1 VTSVTGQR
9 DGSARIGSLALRER
23 SWWVRLAPLAPALG
37 ILLLQVV
44 FFPMPVG
51 AMASGAVLGL
61 LGALGALGLAL
72 VWRANRV
79 INFAQGDLGALPAT
93 LGVLL
98 VVLGGLPWIVG
109 VVAGL
114 GAAVVVGVLA
124 DLLVVRRFFSSPRLL
139 LTVATIGLAQVLAFG
154 ALLLP
159 QLWDEGPA
167 IRTLPPPFEFSFD
180 FGGVVFDANDLLAVL
195 IAPLLMI
202 GLAFLLRA
210 TDTGVAVRAS
220 ADRVERAALLGV
232 PVHRL
237 EVQVWTLA
245 TVLSFASVMLTAGVT
260 SLPFGVGLGLSV
272 VLRALAALVI
282 GRMTNLVAIAAA
294 AVAIGLLERG
304 IEWNTGDP
312 LLLAP
317 VLAALILISLLLQ
330 RRGATRA
337 ERDTSSSWR
346 SVGDVRPAPK
356 ALARLRE
363 FRWVSVGMWT
373 LLGAAVLLGPLAI
386 GTNGQLK
393 AGTVVSFAVVGVS
406 IVVLTGWAG
415 PVSLGQMAFVGVGA
429 AVGARAMGELGWEPL
444 TTIVVAAAAGAVVAV
459 LVGLPALRLDGLY
472 LAVTTLA
479 LSLAASAWLF
489 SNRIAEWIPLESFD
503 RPAVLRSIDVDTPLR
518 LYYFSVVV
526 LALVLV
532 ALRGLRRGRT
542 GRILVALRDNEP
554 GVSAFGVSPVVAKL
568 TAFAISGSV
577 AAIAGV
583 LFVLQQGAF
592 RATTFL
598 PEESLT
604 VFVATVIGGL
614 ASLTGGVLGAVFQRG
629 AQWLLPAPWSFFAT
643 GAGVL
648 LVLLFLPDGLG
659 GLWWRVRDR
668 YLRWLAR
675 RHGIASLALERSATE
690 DHIVDAGVEQVP
702 DDPGVAVAEQALVE
716 VGGGSPTMPDGPTG
730 SVGGVDR

>member
-1 VTSVTGQR
+1 MSSATGQ
-9 DGSARIGSLALRER
+9 GGGTTTAPSR
-23 SWWVRLAPLAPALG
+23 SVEPRRWWSRLAPVAPAIG
-37 ILLLQVV
+37 ILLIQQVC
-44 FFPMPVG
+44 FPMPLG
-51 AMASGAVLGL
+51 AVASGVVLGL

-72 VWRANRV
+72 IWRANRI

-98 VVLGGLPWIVG
+98 VVLGGLPWVVG
-109 VVAGL
+109 VAAGL

-124 DLLVVRRFFSSPRLL
+124 DVLVVRRFFSSPRLL

-159 QLWDEGPA
+159 SLWDEGPG
-167 IRTLPPPFEFSFD
+167 IRTLPPPFEFSFE
-180 FGGVVFDANDLLAVL
+180 FGGVIFDANDLLAVVV
-195 IAPLLMI
+195 APLLMV

-260 SLPFGVGLGLSV
+260 NLPFGIGLGLAV

-282 GRMTNLVAIAAA
+282 GRMTDLVAIASA
-294 AVAIGLLERG
+294 AVAIGVLERG
-304 IEWNTGDP
+304 IEWNTGDV

-317 VLAALILISLLLQ
+317 VLAALILASLLLQ
-330 RRGATRA
+330 RRGRTRA

-346 SVGDVRPAPK
+346 GVGDVRPTPRV
-356 ALARLRE
+356 LARLPEVRAATAGL
-363 FRWVSVGMWT
+363 W
-373 LLGAAVLLGPLAI
+373 LLILAAAILGPLAM

-393 AGTVVSFAVVGVS
+393 AATVVGFAVVGVS

-429 AVGARAMGELGWEPL
+429 AVGARVMGEWGWEPVTAIL
-444 TTIVVAAAAGAVVAV
+444 VAAVAGAAVAV
-459 LVGLPALRLDGLY
+459 VVGLPALRLDGLY

-479 LSLAASAWLF
+479 LSLAASAWIF
-489 SNRIAEWIPLESFD
+489 SNRIAEWIPLGAFE
-503 RPAVLRSIDVDTPLR
+503 RPPVLRSIPVDTPLR
-518 LYYFSVVV
+518 IYYFSLVV
-526 LALVLV
+526 LGVVLV
-532 ALRGLRRGRT
+532 ALRGVRRGRT
-542 GRILVALRDNEP
+542 GRILLALRDNEP
-554 GVSAFGVSPVVAKL
+554 GVSAFGVSPVRAKL
-568 TAFAISGSV
+568 TAFAVSGAV
-577 AAIAGV
+577 AAVAGV

-604 VFVATVIGGL
+604 VFVSTVIGGL

-668 YLRWLAR
+668 GLRWAAR
-675 RHGIASLALERSATE
+675 RHAVPSLALERSATE
-690 DHIVDAGVEQVP
+690 DHVVDAGVVP
-702 DDPGVAVAEQALVE
+702 VPEDPGVAVADRALAE
-716 VGGGSPTMPDGPTG
+716 VGGLATG
-730 SVGGVDR
+730 DSSEGVES

>member
-1 VTSVTGQR
+1 M
-9 DGSARIGSLALRER
+9 
-23 SWWVRLAPLAPALG
+23 PL
-37 ILLLQVV
+37 
-44 FFPMPVG
+44 G
-51 AMASGAVLGL
+51 AVASGVVLGL

-72 VWRANRV
+72 IWRANRI

-109 VVAGL
+109 VAAGL

-124 DLLVVRRFFSSPRLL
+124 DVLVVRRFFSSPRLL

-159 QLWDEGPA
+159 SLWDEGPG
-167 IRTLPPPFEFSFD
+167 IRTLPPPFEFSFE
-180 FGGVVFDANDLLAVL
+180 FGGVIFDANDLLAVVV
-195 IAPLLMI
+195 APLLMV

-260 SLPFGVGLGLSV
+260 NLPFGIGLGLAV

-282 GRMTNLVAIAAA
+282 GRMTDLVAIASA
-294 AVAIGLLERG
+294 AVAIGVLERG
-304 IEWNTGDP
+304 IEWNTGDV

-317 VLAALILISLLLQ
+317 VLAALILASLLLQ
-330 RRGATRA
+330 RRGRTRA

-346 SVGDVRPAPK
+346 GVGDVRPTPRV
-356 ALARLRE
+356 LARLPEVRAATAGL
-363 FRWVSVGMWT
+363 W
-373 LLGAAVLLGPLAI
+373 LLILAAAILGPLAM

-393 AGTVVSFAVVGVS
+393 AATVVGFAVVGVS

-429 AVGARAMGELGWEPL
+429 AVGARVMGEWGWEPVTAIL
-444 TTIVVAAAAGAVVAV
+444 VAAVAGAAVAV
-459 LVGLPALRLDGLY
+459 VVGLPALRLDGLY

-479 LSLAASAWLF
+479 LSLAASAWIF
-489 SNRIAEWIPLESFD
+489 SNRIAEWIPLGAFE
-503 RPAVLRSIDVDTPLR
+503 RPPVLRSIPVDTPLR
-518 LYYFSVVV
+518 IYYFSLVV
-526 LALVLV
+526 LGVVLV
-532 ALRGLRRGRT
+532 ALRGVRRGRT
-542 GRILVALRDNEP
+542 GRILLALRDNEP
-554 GVSAFGVSPVVAKL
+554 GVSAFGVSPVRAKL
-568 TAFAISGSV
+568 TAFAVSGAV
-577 AAIAGV
+577 AAVAGV

-604 VFVATVIGGL
+604 VFVSTVIGGL

-668 YLRWLAR
+668 GLRWAAR
-675 RHGIASLALERSATE
+675 RHAVPSLALERSATE
-690 DHIVDAGVEQVP
+690 DHVVDAGVVP
-702 DDPGVAVAEQALVE
+702 VPEDPGVAVADRALAE
-716 VGGGSPTMPDGPTG
+716 VGGLATG
-730 SVGGVDR
+730 DSSEGVES

>member
-1 VTSVTGQR
+1 MSAVDGLRASSSRRPSGPTGWWQR
-9 DGSARIGSLALRER
+9 
-23 SWWVRLAPLAPALG
+23 VAPVAPAIG
-37 ILLLQVV
+37 IVAIQQIW
-44 FFPMPVG
+44 FPMPVG
-51 AMASGAVLGL
+51 AVASGVVLGL

-72 VWRANRV
+72 VWRANRIV
-79 INFAQGDLGALPAT
+79 NFAQGDLGALPAT

-109 VVAGL
+109 IAAGL

-124 DLLVVRRFFSSPRLL
+124 DVLVVRRFFSSPRLL

-159 QLWDEGPA
+159 QLWGEGPG
-167 IRTLPPPFEFSFD
+167 IRTLPPPFEFSFE
-180 FGGVVFDANDLLAVL
+180 FGGVIFDANDLLAVVV
-195 IAPLLMI
+195 APLLMV

-245 TVLSFASVMLTAGVT
+245 TVLSFASVVLTAGVT

-317 VLAALILISLLLQ
+317 VLAALILVSLLVQ
-330 RRGATRA
+330 RRGQTRA
-337 ERDTSSSWR
+337 ERDGSSSWR
-346 SVGDVRPAPK
+346 GVGDVRSVPRV
-356 ALARLRE
+356 LARLPEVRVATVGL
-363 FRWVSVGMWT
+363 WVVVA
-373 LLGAAVLLGPLAI
+373 AAVVLGPLAM

-393 AGTVVSFAVVGVS
+393 AATVVAFAVVGVS

-429 AVGARAMGELGWEPL
+429 AVGARMMGEWGWEPITAML
-444 TTIVVAAAAGAVVAV
+444 VAAVCGALVAVV
-459 LVGLPALRLDGLY
+459 VGLPALRLDGLY

-479 LSLAASAWLF
+479 LSLAASAWVF
-489 SNRIAEWIPLESFD
+489 SNRIGEWIPLDSFD
-503 RPAVLRSIDVDTPLR
+503 RPALLRSIPVDTPLR
-518 LYYFSVVV
+518 IYYLSLAVLAVV
-526 LALVLV
+526 LVG
-532 ALRGLRRGRT
+532 LRGVRRGRT

-554 GVSAFGVSPVVAKL
+554 GVSAFGVSPVRAKL
-568 TAFAISGSV
+568 TAFAVSGAV
-577 AAIAGV
+577 AAVAGV

-604 VFVATVIGGL
+604 VFVSTVIGGL

-629 AQWLLPAPWSFFAT
+629 AQWLLPAPWSFLAT

-659 GLWWRVRDR
+659 GLWWRLRDR
-668 YLRWLAR
+668 YLRWAAR
-675 RHGIASLALERSATE
+675 RNAVASLALQRSSTE
-690 DHIVDAGVEQVP
+690 DHVVDAGVDGVDP
-702 DDPGVAVAEQALVE
+702 DPGVGIADRALAE
-716 VGGGSPTMPDGPTG
+716 VGSAGETAEPTG
-730 SVGGVDR
+730 GGR

>member
-1 VTSVTGQR
+1 MSSAGVQGGGTA
-9 DGSARIGSLALRER
+9 SARGRVGEPR
-23 SWWVRLAPLAPALG
+23 SWWSRLAPVAPAVG
-37 ILLLQVV
+37 ILLIQQVC
-44 FFPMPVG
+44 FPMPLG
-51 AMASGAVLGL
+51 AVASGVVLGL

-72 VWRANRV
+72 IWRANRI

-98 VVLGGLPWIVG
+98 VVLGGLPWVVG
-109 VVAGL
+109 VAAGL

-124 DLLVVRRFFSSPRLL
+124 DVLVIRRFFSSPRLL

-159 QLWDEGPA
+159 SLWDEGPG

-180 FGGVVFDANDLLAVL
+180 FGGVIFDANDLLAVV
-195 IAPLLMI
+195 IAPLLMV
-202 GLAFLLRA
+202 GLAVLLRA

-237 EVQVWTLA
+237 EAQVWTLA

-260 SLPFGVGLGLSV
+260 NLPFGVGLGLAV

-282 GRMTNLVAIAAA
+282 GRMTDLVAIASA
-294 AVAIGLLERG
+294 AVAIGVLERG
-304 IEWNTGDP
+304 IEWNTGDV

-317 VLAALILISLLLQ
+317 VLAALILASLLLQ
-330 RRGATRA
+330 RRGQTRA
-337 ERDTSSSWR
+337 ERNTSSSWR
-346 SVGDVRPAPK
+346 GVGDVRPTPRV
-356 ALARLRE
+356 LARLPEVRAATVAL
-363 FRWVSVGMWT
+363 W
-373 LLGAAVLLGPLAI
+373 LLILAAVVLGPLAM

-393 AGTVVSFAVVGVS
+393 AATVVGFAVVGVS

-429 AVGARAMGELGWEPL
+429 AVGARVMGEWGWEPVTAML
-444 TTIVVAAAAGAVVAV
+444 VAALVGAVVAV
-459 LVGLPALRLDGLY
+459 VVGLPALRLDGLY

-479 LSLAASAWLF
+479 LSLAASAWIF
-489 SNRIAEWIPLESFD
+489 SNRIAEWIPLGAFE
-503 RPAVLRSIDVDTPLR
+503 RPSVLRSIPVDTPLR
-518 LYYFSVVV
+518 IYYFSLAV
-526 LALVLV
+526 LAVVLV

-542 GRILVALRDNEP
+542 GRILLALRDNEP
-554 GVSAFGVSPVVAKL
+554 GVSAFGVSPVRAKL
-568 TAFAISGSV
+568 TAFAVSGAV
-577 AAIAGV
+577 AAVAGV

-604 VFVATVIGGL
+604 VFVSTVIGGL

-668 YLRWLAR
+668 GLRWAAR
-675 RHGIASLALERSATE
+675 RHSVPSLALDRSATE
-690 DHIVDAGVEQVP
+690 DHVVDAGVEPVP
-702 DDPGVAVAEQALVE
+702 EDPGVAAADRALAE
-716 VGGGSPTMPDGPTG
+716 VGGAAAGEPTE
-730 SVGGVDR
+730 GVES